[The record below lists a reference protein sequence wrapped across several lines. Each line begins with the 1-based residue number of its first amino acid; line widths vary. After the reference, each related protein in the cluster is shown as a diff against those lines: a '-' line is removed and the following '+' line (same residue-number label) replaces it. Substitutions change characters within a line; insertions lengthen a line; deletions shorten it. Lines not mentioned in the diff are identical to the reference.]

1 MNLHLTDQ
9 VALVTGATAGIGLEI
24 ARALAREGARVHI
37 TGRSQDKLDAALA
50 DIGHGTVGIL
60 GDAATADGAAAILA
74 ALPTADILVNNLGIY
89 ESKAFGDISDDDWLR
104 LFEVNVLSGVRLSR
118 AYLPAMLERDRG
130 RIIFVSSE
138 SALAT
143 PVDMIHYGTTKTAQ
157 LSIARG
163 LAQMTRGTKVSVNSV
178 LPGPTR
184 SEGIEAFLRSQSAT
198 PDAPIDE
205 IEKEFF
211 ASARANSIIQRM
223 LDAEEIANLVAFLA
237 SPLSSATNGAA
248 LRAEGGLV
256 NTIA

>member
-1 MNLHLTDQ
+1 MDLQLGGQT
-9 VALVTGATAGIGLEI
+9 ALVTGGTAGIGLEI

-37 TGRSQDKLDAALA
+37 SGRSQDKLDAAIA
-50 DIGHGTVGIL
+50 EIGNGAVGIL
-60 GDAATADGAAAILA
+60 GDAGTAEGAAAVVA

-89 ESKAFGDISDDDWLR
+89 ESKPFGEISDEDWLR

-118 AYLPAMLERDRG
+118 AYLPAMLEQDRG

-143 PVDMIHYGTTKTAQ
+143 PTDMIHYGTTKTAQ

-184 SEGIEAFLRSQSAT
+184 SDGIEAFLRSQSKT
-198 PDAPIDE
+198 PDAPIAE

-211 ASARANSIIQRM
+211 AEARANSIIQRM
-223 LDAEEIANLVAFLA
+223 LEAEEIAHLVAFLA

-256 NTIA
+256 NVIA